1 VIQISYDEE
10 VGTLYLKLSEN
21 EVARTIEIEKN
32 AVLLDLDKSGD
43 VVGVELLDLS
53 VAAQYLTP
61 VIQQYNI
68 DKTRIKKELE
78 TIRHLE
84 SVFA

>member
-1 VIQISYDEE
+1 MIQISHDEE

-21 EVARTIEIEKN
+21 EIARTIEIEEN

-78 TIRHLE
+78 AIRHLE
-84 SVFA
+84 SIFA